1 MNYVNFNNNNIY
13 RKIHNDNTDKMVPS
27 QIFYNQKYDY
37 PRKTPE
43 KRIKSSNIKLTNPS
57 EIPKKPLNFRFNR
70 NTVADNNNNNPED
83 FANNNFYQK
92 QSSNLKNNKSLIR
105 KSLFNRHT
113 TSTNRES
120 DIANNIYTDSNSY
133 SNKKFDFINS
143 KLTINNNNSIISK
156 NEINDNVSINSKYSN
171 YSKLNNPLKPID
183 INNKEHYN
191 KVIQKKNDRITGNK
205 EIISNYIN
213 SLENIKKNVC
223 SNINKNF
230 KERIYGIWKSYLQEQ
245 KNISSNGNILESLV
259 NEVLPIQLNFSLLLF
274 YKINIVCEEHKKLSL
289 NELYHSLNVHNS
301 KGNHAG
307 FTFDNV
313 LNNEFNKSMN
323 RNVKLTKDLSA
334 LEQIIDNEISQIKEK
349 YTSTTAIN
357 LENYKT
363 ELEFNYSR
371 DQAMVNSNINYG
383 INYLKSKINS
393 YNNILS
399 FIKKNNYEKKIK
411 ALERELQQLKN

>member
-1 MNYVNFNNNNIY
+1 M
-13 RKIHNDNTDKMVPS
+13 S
-27 QIFYNQKYDY
+27 
-37 PRKTPE
+37 
-43 KRIKSSNIKLTNPS
+43 
-57 EIPKKPLNFRFNR
+57 
-70 NTVADNNNNNPED
+70 
-83 FANNNFYQK
+83 
-92 QSSNLKNNKSLIR
+92 
-105 KSLFNRHT
+105 
-113 TSTNRES
+113 
-120 DIANNIYTDSNSY
+120 NNIYTDSNSY

-191 KVIQKKNDRITGNK
+191 KIVQKKNDRITGNK

-213 SLENIKKNVC
+213 SLENIKKNIC
-223 SNINKNF
+223 NNINKNF

-274 YKINIVCEEHKKLSL
+274 YKINIVCEEHKKLSI
-289 NELYHSLNVHNS
+289 NDLYQSLNVHNS
-301 KGNHAG
+301 KGNHTG

-323 RNVKLTKDLSA
+323 RNIKLTKDLSA
-334 LEQIIDNEISQIKEK
+334 LEQIIDTEISQIKEK

-371 DQAMVNSNINYG
+371 DQVMVNSNIHYG

-393 YNNILS
+393 YNNVLS

-411 ALERELQQLKN
+411 ALERELQQLKNLY